1 MFTLKC
7 KAPLDCQ
14 SDMTIVTGMY
24 RSLVATFGHIVSP
37 RCSESNC
44 LTSEVIKMISYEN
57 LQPLRKV
64 NTTICM
70 LLVLQIA
77 LMRKK
82 ATEFLNKVYIFIFL
96 FTPVKSHSYA
106 TLHHSYSIKIIVMT
120 EAKMSFS
127 ALFFLQKC
135 SPDSS
140 WCNVIISTCWT
151 STFFCQK

>member
-1 MFTLKC
+1 
-7 KAPLDCQ
+7 
-14 SDMTIVTGMY
+14 MY
-24 RSLVATFGHIVSP
+24 RSLIATFGHIVSL
-37 RCSESNC
+37 RCSASNC
-44 LTSEVIKMISYEN
+44 LTSHLIKMICYEN

-64 NTTICM
+64 NSTICM
-70 LLVLQIA
+70 LLVLEIA

-82 ATEFLNKVYIFIFL
+82 ATEFLNKIYIWFLFL
-96 FTPVKSHSYA
+96 FTTVKSHSSA